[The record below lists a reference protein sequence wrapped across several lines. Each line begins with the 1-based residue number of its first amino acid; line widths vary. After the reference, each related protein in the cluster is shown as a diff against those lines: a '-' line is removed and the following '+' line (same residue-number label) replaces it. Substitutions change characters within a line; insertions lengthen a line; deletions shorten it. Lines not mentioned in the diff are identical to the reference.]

1 MSGQLRSA
9 HIPQDKTQT
18 VSLLM
23 KQNKNKK
30 RASLVHSGVS
40 FQWAS
45 GSALLLCAAPDDGC
59 ERNNE
64 R

>member
-1 MSGQLRSA
+1 MSGRLRSA

-18 VSLLM
+18 VRLLM

-30 RASLVHSGVS
+30 RASSAHSGVS
-40 FQWAS
+40 FQGAS

-59 ERNNE
+59 GHNNE